1 MAAGASQTLAILR
14 KRLTNNGVK
23 KRGSLLRIMALDAVF
38 FRAFVSHLV
47 AVATHSVDLLVTLVK
62 FSRSFTIVTKSA
74 FFLPMAIL
82 AGKLEKLDVFYMLKG
97 YYRQRIFRCD
107 IRLCN
112 RRHDYR
118 NAG

>member
-1 MAAGASQTLAILR
+1 MAAGASQALAIWR
-14 KRLTNNGVK
+14 KRLANNGMK
-23 KRGSLLRIMALDAVF
+23 KWRSLFRIMALDAVF
-38 FRAFVSHLV
+38 FRAFVLHLM

-62 FSRSFTIVTKSA
+62 LSRSFTIVTKSA
-74 FFLPMAIL
+74 LFLPMAIL

-107 IRLCN
+107 IRLYN
-112 RRHDYR
+112 RHHDYR